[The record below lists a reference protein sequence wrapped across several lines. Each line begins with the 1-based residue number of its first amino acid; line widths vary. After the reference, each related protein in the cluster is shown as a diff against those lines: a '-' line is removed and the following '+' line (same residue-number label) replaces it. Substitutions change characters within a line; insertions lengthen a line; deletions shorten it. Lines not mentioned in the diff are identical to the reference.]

1 MNIAICDDN
10 NRVVEDIANHLD
22 FFSKDTGKELI
33 VYKYNNSAMLRES
46 EIRFDIAIL
55 DVEVDE
61 INGLKLGEELRNRN
75 PHIILIFVTAYR
87 KYLDEALN
95 LNAVRFFEKPL
106 DTRRFYKGLEE
117 AIKRVD
123 NSTIKFYLQDGKTTD
138 TIAIQDIVFVE
149 IEKRK
154 SRVFTAN
161 KSYHSSDHI
170 SFWKEAL
177 NASFFAVPHK
187 SFIVNLNYITSYE
200 RSKITLCDKYEIN
213 VARNRQTNFREKF
226 VRFMEWK

>member
-1 MNIAICDDN
+1 MNIAVCDDN
-10 NRVVEDIANHLD
+10 EKIVEDITNHLN
-22 FFSKDTGKELI
+22 FFSKDTGTELTI
-33 VYKYNNSAMLRES
+33 FQYNNSAELRS
-46 EIRFDIAIL
+46 ADVRFDIAIL
-55 DVEVDE
+55 DVEIDDV
-61 INGLKLGEELRNRN
+61 NGLKLGEELRNRN
-75 PHIILIFVTAYR
+75 PHIILIYVTAYR

-123 NSTIKFYLQDGKTTD
+123 NSTIKFYLQDGKNTD

-154 SRVFTAN
+154 TRVFTFD
-161 KSYHSSDHI
+161 KSYHSSEHI
-170 SFWKEAL
+170 SFWKEHL

-200 RSKITLCDKYEIN
+200 RAKITLCNQYEIN
-213 VARNRQTNFREKF
+213 VARNRQTKFREKF
-226 VRFMEWK
+226 IRYMEWK